1 MKTVNSVIVTND
13 YSSFLRLEGNRSINK
28 CNLKRIKK
36 SMMTQQLISPIIVNE
51 KMEIIDGQH
60 RFVAQKELDLPVY
73 YILQNGYGRK
83 ETQIFNSCSKD
94 WTTDDYMNSYCD
106 TGIVEYLEY
115 RDFYQMWKFSHNEC
129 MNMLNGTIHERG
141 LHDVFKFGTFKI
153 KKRKI
158 AEKNAERITM
168 MEKHYDGWKRR
179 SFVQAMLIC
188 FENKRFNFIHFCKK
202 LRYQSSK
209 LVDCVSYNDHL
220 KIIEEIYNYKIR
232 TQNKLRLF

>member
-1 MKTVNSVIVTND
+1 MKTVNNVIVTND
-13 YSSFLRLEGNRSINK
+13 YGLFLRLEGNRNINK
-28 CNLKRIKK
+28 TNLKHIKK
-36 SMMTQQLISPIIVNE
+36 SMMKQQLISPIIINE

-60 RFVAQKELDLPVY
+60 RFIAQKELDLPVY
-73 YILQNGYGRK
+73 YIIQNGYGKK

-94 WTTDDYMNSYCD
+94 WNIDDHMQSYCNSRV
-106 TGIVEYLEY
+106 IEYIKY
-115 RDFYQMWKFSHNEC
+115 RDFFQKWKFSHNEC
-129 MNMLNGTIHERG
+129 MNMLNGTIHDRG
-141 LHDVFKFGTFKI
+141 LQEIFKFGTFKI
-153 KKRKI
+153 KTLKK
-158 AEKNAERITM
+158 AETSAERITM
-168 MEKHYDGWKRR
+168 MEKYYDGWKRR

-209 LVDCVSYNDHL
+209 LVDCVSYNDYL